1 MAADPVDLV
10 FRGGVVLTGVPA
22 APRARAAAV
31 RDGTV
36 VAVDEDALDLVAGA
50 AEVVDL
56 GGGALLPG
64 FGDGHAHPLWGG
76 VELDGPQVRDCTSVP
91 EVVDVV
97 RRFAAA
103 HREERWIVGGP
114 YDPSLV
120 PGGLFDARW
129 LDEAV
134 PDRPVALQSADHH
147 GVWANSEALRLAGI
161 DARSPDPPAGR
172 IARRPDGSALGTL
185 VEWNAM
191 DLVLRHAPRPTDE
204 DKRRALSRS
213 TALLA
218 REGITWVQEA
228 ALHPDDVPVY
238 LDCADA
244 GTLAVRVNIALRA
257 EPGEWPRQRTA
268 FAAARAAADA
278 SSTGRVSA
286 RTVKLFADGVIEAGT
301 AAMLAPYSEV
311 SGMDAPHSCGLPVWS
326 PAELAEAVA
335 AFDADGFQ
343 VHIHAIG
350 DAGVRAALDAVAHAG
365 ARNGPRDRRAVIA
378 HTQVVHPDDL
388 PRFAE
393 LAVVANFEP
402 LWAQLDP
409 LQTELTLP
417 RLGAARGAL
426 QYPMASL
433 LASGA
438 VVSMGSDWPVS
449 SHRPLDGLA
458 VAVTRQTRSGQPA
471 GGWLPH
477 QRLPV
482 AAALSAYTLGTAF
495 QAFEDHLWGTVVPG
509 KRADLVW
516 LSADPH
522 DVAPADWPTEL
533 AVRGTWLGGER
544 TYAP

>member
-1 MAADPVDLV
+1 
-10 FRGGVVLTGVPA
+10 
-22 APRARAAAV
+22 
-31 RDGTV
+31 
-36 VAVDEDALDLVAGA
+36 
-50 AEVVDL
+50 
-56 GGGALLPG
+56 
-64 FGDGHAHPLWGG
+64 
-76 VELDGPQVRDCTSVP
+76 
-91 EVVDVV
+91 
-97 RRFAAA
+97 
-103 HREERWIVGGP
+103 VGGP
-114 YDPSLV
+114 YDPSLA
-120 PGGLFDARW
+120 PGGRFDARW

-147 GVWANSEALRLAGI
+147 CVWANSEALRTAGI
-161 DARSPDPPAGR
+161 DAETPDPPAGF
-172 IARRPDGSALGTL
+172 IVRRPDGSALGTL

-191 DLVLRHAPRPTDE
+191 DLVLRHAPAPTDE
-204 DKRRALSRS
+204 DKRRALTRS
-213 TALLA
+213 TSLLA
-218 REGITWVQEA
+218 QEGITWVQEA
-228 ALHPDDVPVY
+228 ALHPDDVSVY
-238 LDCADA
+238 VDCADA
-244 GTLAVRVNIALRA
+244 GGLAVRVNIALRA
-257 EPGEWPRQRTA
+257 EPGEWPEQRTA
-268 FAAARAAADA
+268 FVAARAAAG
-278 SSTGRVSA
+278 SSGSGRVSA
-286 RTVKLFADGVIEAGT
+286 RTVKLFADGVVEAGT
-301 AAMLAPYSEV
+301 AALLAPYE
-311 SGMDAPHSCGLPVWS
+311 DAPHSCGLPVWE

-350 DAGVRAALDAVAHAG
+350 DAGVRAALDAVAHAS

-378 HTQVVHPDDL
+378 HTQVVHPDDV

-417 RLGAARGAL
+417 RLGAARGQL

-433 LASGA
+433 VASGA

-458 VAVTRQTRSGQPA
+458 VAVTRQTRSGRPD
-471 GGWLPH
+471 GGWLPA

-509 KRADLVW
+509 KRADLAW
-516 LSADPH
+516 LTADPY
-522 DVAPADWPTEL
+522 DVVPVAWPDL

-544 TYAP
+544 TYARE